1 MDANNANNFSKHIG
15 IKVEIFWVKLLNFQW
30 NQLQKTIIWPKIIIG
45 KFICI
50 KWYQKMQMAKVKEFT
65 SIRFRDYHTYYYSG
79 VPMRSPRFYWANNSK
94 FRAWRY
100 QSHTQ
105 LQLCQI
111 RLYMVSKQTS
121 RKNVAVKDFDV
132 LFLIWLRVKNW
143 RKLKQIKVIARLTP
157 RKCCFHFTKNISLQL
172 ICFLNEFI

>member
-1 MDANNANNFSKHIG
+1 MCTLAKSLASIMC
-15 IKVEIFWVKLLNFQW
+15 LLW
-30 NQLQKTIIWPKIIIG
+30 
-45 KFICI
+45 
-50 KWYQKMQMAKVKEFT
+50 
-65 SIRFRDYHTYYYSG
+65 SSRD
-79 VPMRSPRFYWANNSK
+79 SPRFYCANNSK

-121 RKNVAVKDFDV
+121 RKNVAVKDFNV

-143 RKLKQIKVIARLTP
+143 RKLKQIKVIASLTP
-157 RKCCFHFTKNISLQL
+157 RKCCFHFTKKYFTAIDLFFEWIYLKNFSKIFGSML
-172 ICFLNEFI
+172 CFVLFTNLMVRIKSSG